1 MRNHKFKVGAQLP
14 LLLGSGV
21 HKSFASQTRSMRGGM
36 PRTITIVALLLGQLA
51 FASLVSP
58 APVAGQSTSSN
69 VCAKYFERLTPSKE
83 VQYSLLSLTS
93 QNVVSMLPRLAKRS
107 SNEIVTI
114 DPALLGNQ
122 EIITALRQTRG
133 RLCLNQSGDRARQ
146 VLAQKITEPEVITVL
161 PTDTVGIA
169 RVFGIPEA
177 QSAPALRYSSKLK
190 GEFGAIANAK
200 IISASSA
207 GGQSQADVLRSR
219 LRHESQSLLILAA
232 HNARGEIPLPD
243 GSTLGINEATLIA
256 KRPLL
261 ILSCDT
267 VELSNLSQP
276 AALTTHRLEFDEL
289 PQVIKFTL
297 KEMSSFFEPTYGDI
311 MMLVDEY
318 WIRDGGA
325 IKKSVDEAMVRN
337 RATKRSRA
345 SLIVEAKGKAA
356 VVQIVS
362 YGCAAGDDN
371 CSAKTEE

>member
-1 MRNHKFKVGAQLP
+1 MHKHALKVGAPP
-14 LLLGSGV
+14 LLLDSSV
-21 HKSFASQTRSMRGGM
+21 HTGTMRGSM
-36 PRTITIVALLLGQLA
+36 PRTMALVVLLLGQLA
-51 FASLVSP
+51 FTSLASP
-58 APVAGQSTSSN
+58 APVAGQSTSAN

-93 QNVVSMLPRLAKRS
+93 QNVASMLPRLARRS

-114 DPALLGNQ
+114 DPALLGSR
-122 EIITALRQTRG
+122 EVITALRKTRG
-133 RLCLNQSGDRARQ
+133 RLCLNQSGDKARQ
-146 VLAQKITEPEVITVL
+146 VLAQKVTEPEVITVL
-161 PTDTVGIA
+161 PTDTVGIE
-169 RVFGIPEA
+169 RVFGISEA

-190 GEFGAIANAK
+190 SEFGSIANAK
-200 IISASSA
+200 ILSASSA

-289 PQVIKFTL
+289 PQVIKFTI
-297 KEMSSFFEPTYGDI
+297 KEMSAFFEPTYGDV

-325 IKKSVDEAMVRN
+325 IKKSVDEAMIRN
-337 RATKRSRA
+337 RATKRTRA

-362 YGCAAGDDN
+362 YGCAEGDDN
-371 CSAKTEE
+371 CLAKTEG